1 MILPRSLVMTPFNLC
16 RFCDNRKADYSYV
29 LLAKGDHTFGWLY
42 CSDCEKLAIENEKK
56 WNIMEHKP
64 KPNKRNI
71 LKLIGEK
78 NTIEFTDGETGKTF
92 FVNLNNWTSRISLGY
107 NEIIFRLFDDNVIR
121 DVRLSELIAGYPD
134 LFGVSFES
142 QHNLKI
148 DTSVYEQYGIDY
160 WKKQLKKS
168 YKLAKNKN
176 IKAGKWKW
184 I

>member
-16 RFCDNRKADYSYV
+16 RFCDNRKADYSHV

-42 CSDCEKLAIENEKK
+42 CSDCEKLAIENEKE
-56 WNIMEHKP
+56 WNIMEYKP
-64 KPNKRNI
+64 EANKRNI

-78 NTIEFTDGETGKTF
+78 EYIEFIDGKTEEKNF
-92 FVNLNNWTSRISLGY
+92 INLNNGTLRISLSY
-107 NEIIFRLFDDNVIR
+107 NRIIVRLYNDTVMR
-121 DVRLSELIAGYPD
+121 DICLSELIAGYPD
-134 LFGVSFES
+134 LFGYSFES
-142 QHNLKI
+142 QQNLKI

-160 WKKQLKKS
+160 WNNQLKKS